1 MDAHVRPLT
10 LVLVALSLSAAGC
23 ASRAAQQGPTTDPMA
38 SVTAQQLYDT
48 GLAAARSGDLVRAEQ
63 YLVASMQRGMPEARA
78 LRQLINVCVQAS
90 RFRAAVSY
98 ARPYLERHPHDWALR
113 YLVGTILEGLDEHQA
128 ARREIEAVLADNARH
143 AEAHYLLANML
154 RERFNDPVGADVH
167 YRQYLELAPDGAHA
181 EEARAGMLRQVAQ

>member
-1 MDAHVRPLT
+1 MDLYVRT
-10 LVLVALSLSAAGC
+10 LSMIALALWLGAAGC

-48 GLAAARSGDLVRAEQ
+48 GLAAARAGDLVRAEQ
-63 YLVASMQRGMPEARA
+63 YLVASMQRGMPEGRA

-90 RFRAAVSY
+90 RFRAAVAY

-167 YRQYLELAPDGAHA
+167 YRQYLELAPEGAHA